1 MRCALSSVISSAH
14 AVSPAQ
20 VADVK
25 KKFGQ
30 VMVPYAERCHD
41 ALEPYREQAR
51 AQRERSA
58 ASASLLTR

>member
-1 MRCALSSVISSAH
+1 MRHQLCSRGLS
-14 AVSPAQ
+14 AQ

-51 AQRERSA
+51 CRGSCSKRV
-58 ASASLLTR
+58 LLTH